1 MKIVVFAHRKHPD
14 SPWSVGRVK
23 RILTLE
29 PTDSNLRRA
38 EELVAKIAARNSKL
52 MAFWRYS
59 A

>member
-1 MKIVVFAHRKHPD
+1 MKIIVFAHRKHND

-23 RILTLE
+23 RILILE
-29 PTDSNLRRA
+29 PTDINLRRA
-38 EELVAKIAARNSKL
+38 EDLVAKINDRNSTL